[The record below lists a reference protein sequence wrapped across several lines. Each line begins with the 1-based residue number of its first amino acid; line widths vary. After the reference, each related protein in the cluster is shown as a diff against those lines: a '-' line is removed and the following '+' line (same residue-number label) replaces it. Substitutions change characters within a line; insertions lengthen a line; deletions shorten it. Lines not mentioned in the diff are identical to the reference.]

1 MYHNDNVFMKRVDVG
16 RKRGSVGVEVGLL
29 SILGLGFLMGI
40 KHAIE
45 PDHVIAVSTIASR
58 SKSLWRSSLAGVFW
72 GIGHTATLLVVGFFL
87 FFFKSEIS
95 HKWSM
100 SLEFLVG
107 IMLVVLG
114 VASFR
119 TFKTRIHAHS
129 HSHGEKKHTHF
140 HMRED
145 HSHSHAHPHHELKR
159 NVSYGKSVLIG
170 FIHGLAGSAAMALL
184 TMSTVD
190 TLWQGMLFIAVFGGG
205 TILGMMLFTTAI
217 GIPFV
222 LASRQFKVNRVLT
235 ALTGSLSAVYGVYY
249 MYNLGVTEGLFKLW
263 F

>member
-1 MYHNDNVFMKRVDVG
+1 MGWLNG
-16 RKRGSVGVEVGLL
+16 ERGSVRVEAGLL

-58 SKSLWRSSLAGVFW
+58 SKSLWRSSMAGAFW
-72 GIGHTATLLVVGFFL
+72 GIGHTATLLAVGFFL
-87 FFFKSEIS
+87 FLFKSEIS
-95 HKWSM
+95 DKWSM

-114 VASFR
+114 VASVR
-119 TFKTRIHAHS
+119 TFNNRVHAHN
-129 HSHGEKKHTHF
+129 HSHGEQRHTHF

-145 HSHSHAHPHHELKR
+145 HNHGHEHTHSTDK
-159 NVSYGKSVLIG
+159 VSYHKSMLIG
-170 FIHGLAGSAAMALL
+170 LVHGLAGSAAMALL
-184 TMSTVD
+184 TLSTVD
-190 TLWQGMLFIAVFGGG
+190 TMWQGMLYIAVFGVG
-205 TILGMMLFTTAI
+205 TILGMLLFTTAI

-222 LASRQFKVNRVLT
+222 LTSRKFRVNRVLT
-235 ALTGSLSAVYGVYY
+235 VLTGGLSTLYGLYY
-249 MYNLGVTEGLFKLW
+249 MYNLGITEGLFQLW